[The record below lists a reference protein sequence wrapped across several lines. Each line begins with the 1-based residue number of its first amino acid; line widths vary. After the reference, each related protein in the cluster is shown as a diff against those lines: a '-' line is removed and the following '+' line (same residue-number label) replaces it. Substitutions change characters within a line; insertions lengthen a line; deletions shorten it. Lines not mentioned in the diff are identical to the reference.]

1 MCERFIYSK
10 RNLSKDIMVKP
21 ESKTEFFYTEK
32 GLIAVGSPVKLQ
44 ILNLLRE
51 KPKSFDEI
59 VKYTAKAKSTISVH
73 LNNLRESELVEEN
86 YDPEDRRRKIYSLNS
101 CYMGCSKEP
110 FIEHYK
116 CLLEKVA
123 ENGNDKFYFTETVFH
138 ALHFGFEAYG
148 IDNAPVVKM
157 IGTDIGKYLAPLFE
171 TEIFEEVLIE
181 IARFMEF
188 HGDCRV
194 SVLLK
199 DTPALQVEDNFKAR
213 SMPVIGKPFCA
224 LREGLIEGILKEKL
238 GKEFRVLETECYGT
252 EHDHC
257 LFEITQ

>member
-1 MCERFIYSK
+1 MT
-10 RNLSKDIMVKP
+10 KP

-32 GLIAVGSPVKLQ
+32 GLITIGSPVKLQ

-51 KPKSFDEI
+51 EPRSFDEI

-73 LNNLRESELVEEN
+73 LNNLRACELVKEN
-86 YDPEDRRRKIYSLNS
+86 NDPEDRRRKIYSLTS

-110 FIEHYK
+110 LIEHYRN
-116 CLLEKVA
+116 LLEKVA
-123 ENGNDKFYFTETVFH
+123 ENGNNRFHFTETVFH

-148 IDNAPVVKM
+148 IDNAPVVKI
-157 IGTDIGKYLAPLFE
+157 IGSDIGKHLSP
-171 TEIFEEVLIE
+171 IFEAETFEELLIE

-199 DTPALQVEDNFKAR
+199 GTPSLKVEDNFKR
-213 SMPVIGKPFCA
+213 SMPVTGKSFCA

-238 GKEFRVLETECYGT
+238 GEDYRVLETECYGIGN
-252 EHDHC
+252 DHC
-257 LFEITQ
+257 LFEITL